1 MTAEEFNAALAR
13 LKWKQ
18 SDFCRF
24 VDVNKSTASRWS
36 QDGPPAWA
44 AHYLT
49 LVLEIDDLHSRY
61 VRPAKPVPLPAPKTA
76 EQENAGQLPAS
87 TRAAKALKRLKN
99 LKG

>member
-1 MTAEEFNAALAR
+1 MTAEEFNNALAA

-36 QDGPPAWA
+36 QEGPPAWA

-61 VRPAKPVPLPAPKTA
+61 VRPAKPVPLPTPKTA
-76 EQENAGQLPAS
+76 EEENAGPVPDD
-87 TRAAKALKRLKN
+87 TRAARAIKRVKN